1 MSPFNRLADLLE
13 NKNENENEEL
23 EDFNQMLRSKN
34 IFQQKP
40 TLDFEIKEY

>member
-1 MSPFNRLADLLE
+1 MSPFNRLADLLS
-13 NKNENENEEL
+13 NGNENENKEL

-40 TLDFEIKEY
+40 TLDFEIKGY

>member
-1 MSPFNRLADLLE
+1 MYSFNRLPDLLE
-13 NKNENENEEL
+13 NEKENENEEL

-40 TLDFEIKEY
+40 TLDFEIKGY

>member
-1 MSPFNRLADLLE
+1 MSFFNRLPDLLR
-13 NKNENENEEL
+13 NGNENGNEEL

-40 TLDFEIKEY
+40 TLDFEIKGY